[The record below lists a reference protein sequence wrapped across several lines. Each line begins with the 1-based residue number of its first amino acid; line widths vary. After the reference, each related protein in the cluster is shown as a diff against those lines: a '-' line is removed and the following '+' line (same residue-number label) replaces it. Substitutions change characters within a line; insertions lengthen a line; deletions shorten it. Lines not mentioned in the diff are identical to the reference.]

1 MLVRKYSVNIQWLVK
16 KILGITNKYK
26 SLYKNN
32 IIVVIKNITFIFR
45 GYIFLKIEK
54 MFFLFWNLWFQIRFK
69 RKFFD
74 KT

>member
-1 MLVRKYSVNIQWLVK
+1 MYVSTKIQCKYTMISKKNIR
-16 KILGITNKYK
+16 NKYK

-54 MFFLFWNLWFQIRFK
+54 MFFLF
-69 RKFFD
+69 
-74 KT
+74 